1 MVVEIKHTWLLTAFS
16 VCFEL
21 QLEDEVNFI
30 ADQILRM
37 YRVIAFM
44 RVQLQFQI
52 PHSAKL
58 INCPHN

>member
-1 MVVEIKHTWLLTAFS
+1 VLVVEIKHTWLLSAFI

-37 YRVIAFM
+37 YREIAFM
-44 RVQLQFQI
+44 RG
-52 PHSAKL
+52 
-58 INCPHN
+58 